1 VNEKIL
7 SPQFVRTLQISLLA
21 LAAGVVMFGVVTFII
36 LLIGK
41 SADGSPIFASAGTLT
56 VAHAIV
62 AVALFPASFLAFNV
76 MLSRNVKPGALQAR
90 IQAAYILR
98 AAFWEGA
105 AIFGLVI
112 LIVTGKPALA
122 ETPVYWANLISSLI
136 CLTLMALTFPTRI
149 RLEQLIRTL
158 GPA

>member
-1 VNEKIL
+1 MNEKIL

-21 LAAGVVMFGVVTFII
+21 LAAGVVMFGVVTFAI
-36 LLIGK
+36 LLISK
-41 SADGSPIFASAGTLT
+41 SADGSTMLASAGTLT

-62 AVALFPASFLAFNV
+62 AVALFPAGFLVFNV
-76 MLSRNVKPGALQAR
+76 ILTRNLEPGALQAR
-90 IQAAYILR
+90 IQAAYIMR
-98 AAFWEGA
+98 AALWEGA

-122 ETPVYWANLISSLI
+122 EMPVYWANLISPLI

-149 RLEQLIRTL
+149 RLEGLIRTR